1 MAIKFQL
8 QDRATEF
15 AKSRSHETVTST
27 HLLVAL
33 LENEQINPDEWDL
46 WVDRVKNSI
55 WASGTAIQAPI
66 VTKEAQDC
74 IEKCVTLKEAFEVA
88 DELLVTFKENWS
100 EDFNEAAKFQTQQ
113 ESEESYT
120 SEKTKRNVEKSEEDS
135 TEVLEVE
142 EVLAKFDALVGM
154 EEVKQQVVS
163 LVNLHQ
169 LNLRREEEDL
179 ASVPVGLHLVF
190 SGNPGTGKTTVARLV
205 AQLYQSLGLLPKG
218 HLVEVQRADL
228 IAGYVGQTAIKV
240 QQAVKSA
247 MGGVLFIDE
256 AYALAGNSEQDFG
269 SEAIS
274 TLVKMMEDNRDRLA
288 VIAAGYEKDMEFFVN
303 SNAGLKSRFQR
314 YVNFRDFGSDELVQI
329 FEVEAKNYEINVSE
343 EVREVLLGIF
353 EKLPPE
359 SLNGNGRFVRN
370 LFEHSYARMAS
381 RVNEDGVITEDEVK
395 EGFAIEDIPEVEVP
409 EKRQIGFH
417 RQ

>member
-1 MAIKFQL
+1 MQLKLQL
-8 QDRATEF
+8 QDRTTEL
-15 AKSRSHETVTST
+15 AKSRSHETATST
-27 HLLVAL
+27 HVLVAL
-33 LENEQINPDEWDL
+33 LENKEINPEEWDL
-46 WVDRVKNSI
+46 WIDRAKNSI
-55 WASGTAIQAPI
+55 WTSGTAIQAPI
-66 VTKEAQDC
+66 LTEEAQDC
-74 IEKCVTLKEAFEVA
+74 IEKCVTLEEATEVA
-88 DELLVTFKENWS
+88 DQLLLTFKNNWS
-100 EDFNEAAKFQTQQ
+100 EESNEGGKFQTQQ
-113 ESEESYT
+113 ENEENDV
-120 SEKTKRNVEKSEEDS
+120 SEKSKRNVEKKKEDS
-135 TEVLEVE
+135 TEVLGVD
-142 EVLAKFDALVGM
+142 EVLEQFDALVGM
-154 EEVKQQVVS
+154 EDVKQQVLS

-169 LNLRREEEDL
+169 LNLRREEENL

-205 AQLYQSLGLLPKG
+205 AQLYQTLGLLPKG

-314 YVNFRDFGSDELVQI
+314 YVNFRDFDSDELVKI
-329 FEVEAKNYEINVSE
+329 FEVEAKNYEIYVSD

-359 SLNGNGRFVRN
+359 SLNGNGRFARN

-381 RVNEDGVITEDEVK
+381 RVNEDGVITEDELK
-395 EGFAIEDIPEVEVP
+395 EGFMIQDIPEIEVP
-409 EKRQIGFH
+409 EKRQVGFH
-417 RQ
+417 K

>member
-1 MAIKFQL
+1 MQLKLQL
-8 QDRATEF
+8 QDRTTEL
-15 AKSRSHETVTST
+15 AKSRSHETATST
-27 HLLVAL
+27 HVLVAL
-33 LENEQINPDEWDL
+33 LENKEINPEEWDL
-46 WVDRVKNSI
+46 WIDRAKNSI
-55 WASGTAIQAPI
+55 WTSGTAIQAPI
-66 VTKEAQDC
+66 LTEEAQDC
-74 IEKCVTLKEAFEVA
+74 IEKCVTLEEATEVA
-88 DELLVTFKENWS
+88 DQLLLTFKNNWS
-100 EDFNEAAKFQTQQ
+100 EESNEGGKFQTQQ
-113 ESEESYT
+113 ENEENDV
-120 SEKTKRNVEKSEEDS
+120 SEKSKRNVEKKKEDS
-135 TEVLEVE
+135 TEVLGVD
-142 EVLAKFDALVGM
+142 EVLEQFDALVGM
-154 EEVKQQVVS
+154 EDVKQQVLS

-169 LNLRREEEDL
+169 LNLKREEENL

-205 AQLYQSLGLLPKG
+205 AQLYQTLGLLPKG

-314 YVNFRDFGSDELVQI
+314 YVNFRDFDSDELVKI
-329 FEVEAKNYEINVSE
+329 FEVEAKNYEIYVSD

-359 SLNGNGRFVRN
+359 SLNGNGRFARN

-381 RVNEDGVITEDEVK
+381 RVNEDGVITEDELK
-395 EGFAIEDIPEVEVP
+395 EGFMIQDIPEIEVP
-409 EKRQIGFH
+409 EKRQVGFH
-417 RQ
+417 K

>member
-1 MAIKFQL
+1 MQL
-8 QDRATEF
+8 KLQLHDRTTEL
-15 AKSRSHETVTST
+15 AKSRSHETATST
-27 HLLVAL
+27 HVLVAL
-33 LENEQINPDEWDL
+33 LENKEINPEEWDL
-46 WVDRVKNSI
+46 WIDRAKNSI
-55 WASGTAIQAPI
+55 WTSDTAIQAPI
-66 VTKEAQDC
+66 LTEEAQDC
-74 IEKCVTLKEAFEVA
+74 IEKCVTLEEATEVA
-88 DELLVTFKENWS
+88 DQLLVNFKNNWS
-100 EDFNEAAKFQTQQ
+100 EESNEGGKFQTQQ
-113 ESEESYT
+113 ESEENDV
-120 SEKTKRNVEKSEEDS
+120 SEKSKRNVEKKKEDS
-135 TEVLEVE
+135 TEVLGVD
-142 EVLAKFDALVGM
+142 EVLEQFDALVGM
-154 EEVKQQVVS
+154 EDVKQQVLS

-169 LNLRREEEDL
+169 LNLRREEENL

-314 YVNFRDFGSDELVQI
+314 YVNFRDFDSDELVKI
-329 FEVEAKNYEINVSE
+329 FEVEAKNYEIYVSD

-359 SLNGNGRFVRN
+359 SLNGNGRFARN

-381 RVNEDGVITEDEVK
+381 RVNEDGVITEDELK
-395 EGFAIEDIPEVEVP
+395 EGFMIQDIPEIEVP
-409 EKRQIGFH
+409 EKRQVGFH
-417 RQ
+417 K

>member
-1 MAIKFQL
+1 MQLKLQL
-8 QDRATEF
+8 QDRTTEL
-15 AKSRSHETVTST
+15 AKSRSHETATST
-27 HLLVAL
+27 HVLVAL
-33 LENEQINPDEWDL
+33 LENKEINPEEWDL
-46 WVDRVKNSI
+46 WIDRAKNSI
-55 WASGTAIQAPI
+55 WTSGTAIQAPI
-66 VTKEAQDC
+66 LTEEAQDC
-74 IEKCVTLKEAFEVA
+74 IEKCVTLEEATEVA
-88 DELLVTFKENWS
+88 DQLLVTFKNNWS
-100 EDFNEAAKFQTQQ
+100 EESNEGGKFQTQQ
-113 ESEESYT
+113 ESEENDV
-120 SEKTKRNVEKSEEDS
+120 SEKSKRNVEKKKEDS
-135 TEVLEVE
+135 TEVLGVD
-142 EVLAKFDALVGM
+142 EVLEQFDALVGM
-154 EEVKQQVVS
+154 EDVKQQVLS

-169 LNLRREEEDL
+169 LNLRREEENL

-314 YVNFRDFGSDELVQI
+314 YVNFRDFDSDELVKI
-329 FEVEAKNYEINVSE
+329 FEVEAKNYEIYVSD

-359 SLNGNGRFVRN
+359 SLNGNGRFARN

-381 RVNEDGVITEDEVK
+381 RVNEDGVITEDELK
-395 EGFAIEDIPEVEVP
+395 EGFMIQDIPEIEVP
-409 EKRQIGFH
+409 EKRQVGFH
-417 RQ
+417 K